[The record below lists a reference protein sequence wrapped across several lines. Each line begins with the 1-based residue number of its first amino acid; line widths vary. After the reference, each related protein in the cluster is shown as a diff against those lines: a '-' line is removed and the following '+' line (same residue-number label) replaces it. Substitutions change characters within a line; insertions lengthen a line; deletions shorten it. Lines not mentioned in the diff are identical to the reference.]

1 MRIIYTSDTHSY
13 LFPFSYSEN
22 KEENVGL
29 MRISESFAKDDNT
42 LIIDG
47 GDTLQGSPLS
57 TYVFEKDIRPF
68 PQQVVFN
75 TMGLDIAVPGNHD
88 FNYGYSAFY
97 DYFSKLNA
105 KLLCSNLEDKTGKL
119 NILKHIVVEDKSGL
133 RLGFTGLVTDY
144 VNVWEKPE
152 HLENFVISD
161 VFDKAQEE
169 IKWLKENADVS
180 ILIYHGGFERN
191 LQTGEILSTTKENVG
206 CKIASELDYDL
217 ILSAH
222 QHMEIP
228 FSKYSGTNIIQ
239 CPANSV
245 KYAELSIED
254 SGNGVEIKGE
264 LKKPNQDGPKKLEN
278 EYRPL
283 DVAVNKW
290 LDEPAGTIEK
300 EIKKPTLLE
309 SALNGSHIAD
319 FFNTVQLA
327 RSNADISCTSLTNT
341 LYGFKRELT
350 RRDIIAS
357 YPFPNTLV
365 ILEVGEAELREALE
379 RCAEYFTLEDGK
391 VTISKS
397 FLEPK
402 VENYNYDYYL
412 GLGYT
417 FDLSKPIGKR
427 VVRLEFQGSPIEDRK
442 LKLCMNNYRA
452 SGTGGY
458 DVFRKCKV
466 LKTID
471 DDIQNLAID
480 YLKMHSENLI
490 WPYADF
496 MTIGY
501 ENKS

>member
-57 TYVFEKDIRPF
+57 TYIFEKDIRPF

-97 DYFSKLNA
+97 DYFSELNA

-228 FSKYSGTNIIQ
+228 FSKYSGTM
-239 CPANSV
+239 P
-245 KYAELSIED
+245 
-254 SGNGVEIKGE
+254 
-264 LKKPNQDGPKKLEN
+264 
-278 EYRPL
+278 
-283 DVAVNKW
+283 
-290 LDEPAGTIEK
+290 
-300 EIKKPTLLE
+300 
-309 SALNGSHIAD
+309 
-319 FFNTVQLA
+319 
-327 RSNADISCTSLTNT
+327 
-341 LYGFKRELT
+341 
-350 RRDIIAS
+350 
-357 YPFPNTLV
+357 
-365 ILEVGEAELREALE
+365 
-379 RCAEYFTLEDGK
+379 
-391 VTISKS
+391 
-397 FLEPK
+397 
-402 VENYNYDYYL
+402 
-412 GLGYT
+412 
-417 FDLSKPIGKR
+417 
-427 VVRLEFQGSPIEDRK
+427 
-442 LKLCMNNYRA
+442 
-452 SGTGGY
+452 
-458 DVFRKCKV
+458 CK
-466 LKTID
+466 
-471 DDIQNLAID
+471 
-480 YLKMHSENLI
+480 
-490 WPYADF
+490 
-496 MTIGY
+496 
-501 ENKS
+501 